1 LGILLTLAVFLVIV
15 ALITTSEAELSS
27 IRHQLLTAGL
37 DLRATETQLGH
48 AKSELDNANK
58 ELSLKT
64 AALTQLS
71 SDAAKNSE
79 FVVFLHYR
87 PKVSYSKSFAEA
99 ARQAL
104 VNAGF
109 RVPPA
114 GGNGPNVHD
123 QPTDAAEGPHVDWF
137 QKPGAV
143 EAESEASRQAETQ
156 RLAHGGK
163 CRSEPIHRC
172 VVLSGSR
179 TPANGEGAPNKLKN
193 DAGRYCA

>member
-143 EAESEASRQAETQ
+143 EAESEASRQAAE
-156 RLAHGGK
+156 RVAAILNGFIHPAPLALLTLK
-163 CRSEPIHRC
+163 P
-172 VVLSGSR
+172 SGWP
-179 TPANGEGAPNKLKN
+179 TGASADQN
-193 DAGRYCA
+193 RYIGVWF